1 MTYRATHVETV
12 SDPISAAVADT
23 AREWVAE
30 LSGSTY
36 PAGDPGVIRHWLAG
50 LLMRLVDVLRS
61 EPFDATPASEV
72 GAALVEGHLADS
84 DVLLRTAR
92 VLDRRLPGLV
102 CANTNTDAAAGDA
115 ASEAAARSRL
125 VLVTAA
131 LCAGFAD
138 ALRRRASADQHHL
151 HLRLRHQAYH
161 DPLTGLPNRALL
173 AERIQ
178 QLFRTAEPGSRAG
191 LCFLDLD
198 GFKQVNDLFGHD
210 MGDRLLSAVADR
222 MYACVTR
229 QGHLLARV
237 GGDEFVILVAA
248 HASAGAAVAI
258 ADQVMRALDVPFR
271 FGEHVVRISASI
283 GVVERPIAL
292 TGPAELMRAAD
303 LTMYRAKKAGKG
315 RLALF
320 DHDRGHRGLPS
331 TVDCAAGPRQGSD
344 VWLAM
349 TNASDRPAC

>member
-1 MTYRATHVETV
+1 VAYRATHVETV
-12 SDPISAAVADT
+12 SDPIDAAVADI
-23 AREWVAE
+23 AREWMAE

-36 PAGDPGVIRHWLAG
+36 PAGDPAVIRHWLAG
-50 LLMRLVDVLRS
+50 LVARLVDVLCA
-61 EPFDATPASEV
+61 ETFDATPASEV
-72 GAALVEGHLADS
+72 GAALVEGHLTDS
-84 DVLLRTAR
+84 DVLVRTAQA
-92 VLDRRLPGLV
+92 LDRRLPDLV
-102 CANTNTDAAAGDA
+102 CAAGAAPD
-115 ASEAAARSRL
+115 ETAARSRL

-151 HLRLRHQAYH
+151 HLQLRHQAYH

-178 QLFRTAEPGSRAG
+178 QLFRTADPGSRAG

-198 GFKQVNDLFGHD
+198 GFKQVNDLLGHD

-222 MYACVTR
+222 MHACVAG

-248 HASAGAAVAI
+248 HASPGAAVAI
-258 ADQVMRALDVPFR
+258 ADQVMRALAAPFR
-271 FGEHVVRISASI
+271 LGDHVVRISASI
-283 GVVERPIAL
+283 GVVERPIAM

-303 LTMYRAKKAGKG
+303 LTMYRAKRAGKG
-315 RLALF
+315 RWAVF
-320 DHDRGHRGLPS
+320 DHDRGHRALPATLPS
-331 TVDCAAGPRQGSD
+331 TVDCATSSRQGSD
-344 VWLAM
+344 VWATV
-349 TNASDRPAC
+349 TNTFDRPAC

>member
-1 MTYRATHVETV
+1 
-12 SDPISAAVADT
+12 
-23 AREWVAE
+23 
-30 LSGSTY
+30 
-36 PAGDPGVIRHWLAG
+36 
-50 LLMRLVDVLRS
+50 
-61 EPFDATPASEV
+61 
-72 GAALVEGHLADS
+72 
-84 DVLLRTAR
+84 

-102 CANTNTDAAAGDA
+102 CADAAGDA
-115 ASEAAARSRL
+115 ASEAAVRSRL
-125 VLVTAA
+125 VLVTAT

-178 QLFRTAEPGSRAG
+178 QLFRAAAPGSRAG

-198 GFKQVNDLFGHD
+198 GFKQVNDVFGHD

-222 MYACVTR
+222 MYACVSHH
-229 QGHLLARV
+229 GHLLARV

-248 HASAGAAVAI
+248 NASPGAAVAV
-258 ADQVMRALDVPFR
+258 ADQVMRALDAPFR
-271 FGEHVVRISASI
+271 LGEHVVRISASI

-320 DHDRGHRGLPS
+320 EHDRGHRGLPS

-344 VWLAM
+344 VWLAR
-349 TNASDRPAC
+349 TNTIDRPAC